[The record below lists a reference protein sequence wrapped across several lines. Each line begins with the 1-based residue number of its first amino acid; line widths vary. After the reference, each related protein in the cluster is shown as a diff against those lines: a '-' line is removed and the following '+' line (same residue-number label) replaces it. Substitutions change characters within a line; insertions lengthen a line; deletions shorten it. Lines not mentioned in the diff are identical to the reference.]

1 MSVTLEHE
9 IAYLIGDCRVEDA
22 EPLLAYLQSG
32 TERAVDLTAAG
43 HLHTAVV
50 QLLIAFKP
58 HVIGPATDTFVQRW
72 LVPLMSAA

>member
-1 MSVTLEHE
+1 MSVRVEHE

-22 EPLLAYLQSG
+22 EPLLAYLQSAAD
-32 TERAVDLTAAG
+32 RAVDLTGAG

-72 LVPLMSAA
+72 LVPVISAA